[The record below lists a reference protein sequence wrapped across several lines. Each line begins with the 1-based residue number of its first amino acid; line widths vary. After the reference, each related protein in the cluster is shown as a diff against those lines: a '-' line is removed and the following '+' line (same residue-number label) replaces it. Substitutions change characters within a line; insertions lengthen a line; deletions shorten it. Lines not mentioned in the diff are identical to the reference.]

1 MFEYA
6 ESDPSI
12 TAEEAKRLIPSLRT
26 RLLRAQ
32 YKLLETKDR
41 ALLILIGGIDGAGKG
56 DTINLLNDW
65 MDARHI
71 HTIGFMPPTSQERA
85 YPTFYRFWRALPA
98 KGEIG
103 IVFGSG
109 YVPMLTEA
117 FKKRPDPTV
126 LEELILA
133 ARRYEAD
140 LVANGVQVIK
150 LWFHLSKGA
159 QRQRVHELLL
169 NPSTAWKVSP
179 QDPKVHKKF
188 KRLRNAAQRIIEAT
202 DSVFSPWIIIPS
214 ADENMRNVRTAQTVL
229 EALQKRRITV
239 PPLHDPA
246 VLPNLQREQNV
257 LKQLDYSIEMSKSE
271 YEVELLR
278 WQNRLARLVRS
289 DAFKQNHGLMIA
301 FEGSDAAGKGGAI
314 RRITQAID
322 ARQYDIMQVSAP
334 KPFELDRPYL
344 WRFWRHV
351 PRRGRISIFDRSW
364 YGRVLVER
372 VEKLIP
378 PATWRR
384 AYSEINGFEQQLTRD
399 GIILVKFWLGI
410 TMDEQLK
417 RFQERQNHP
426 FKRYKLTE
434 EDWRNRKRWNAY
446 ENAAQDMLEHT
457 DTPEAHWH
465 LIAANDK
472 RYARIEVLKQVV
484 KTIEQSLCLDPSQ

>member
-6 ESDPSI
+6 ESDPTIS
-12 TAEEAKRLIPSLRT
+12 TEQAKRLIPALRT

-32 YKLLETKDR
+32 DALMARKDR

-71 HTIGFMPPTSQERA
+71 QTMAFAPPTKDERA
-85 YPTFYRFWRALPA
+85 YPTMYRFWRELPA

-109 YVPMLTEA
+109 YAPLLRESI
-117 FKKRPDPTV
+117 KKHPDPDR
-126 LEELILA
+126 LEDLILT

-150 LWFHLSKGA
+150 LWFHLSKKA
-159 QRQRVHELLL
+159 QKKRMQELLM

-179 QDPKVHKKF
+179 QDHEVCKNF
-188 KRLRNAAQRIIEAT
+188 KRVRQAAVRVIEAT
-202 DSVFSPWIIIPS
+202 DAAHSPWIIIPA
-214 ADENMRNVRTAQTVL
+214 ADENLRNIRTGQAVL
-229 EALQKRRITV
+229 QALQRRSVSV

-246 VLPNLQREQNV
+246 VLPTLKRQRNP
-257 LKQLDYSIEMSKSE
+257 LTQLDYTASLDKDD
-271 YEVELLR
+271 YETQLLH
-278 WQNRLARLVRS
+278 WQNRLAELVR
-289 DAFKQNHGLMIA
+289 DKKLIKHHALMVV

-322 ARQYDIMQVSAP
+322 ARQYDIMPVAAP
-334 KPFELDRPYL
+334 EPFELARPYL
-344 WRFWRHV
+344 WRFWRRV
-351 PRRGRISIFDRSW
+351 PRHGQITIFDRSW

-372 VEKLIP
+372 IEKLIS

-384 AYSEINGFEQQLTRD
+384 AYAEINGFEQHLSHS
-399 GIILVKFWLGI
+399 GIIVVKFWLAI
-410 TMDEQLK
+410 TADEQLK
-417 RFQERQNHP
+417 RFKERQAHA

-434 EDWRNRKRWNAY
+434 EDWRNRKRWKAY
-446 ENAAQDMLEHT
+446 ETATADMLVRT
-457 DTPEAHWH
+457 DTPQASWH
-465 LIAANDK
+465 LISANDK
-472 RYARIEVLKQVV
+472 RHARVEVLKQLV
-484 KTIEQSLCLDPSQ
+484 KRIEDVIYRDN